1 VTTAR
6 RAVRASHAHAH
17 FGRGWTLPR
26 LVLGTAGLLIPAVDG
41 LCAQGRPEAPITPV
55 GLIGTVTDAATL
67 SVLGLAAASDGNGS
81 PLSARNDLWFGV
93 TQPLARLGRVRVTAL
108 ASGTTGVRDAA
119 GRSGAMHGLATVRAR
134 ARFGDQHVWSA
145 VSYGRGTLD
154 GEVTASTMAAMGM
167 MGASAAAIPF
177 GRAGADTTISRR
189 VDLGQMGRAEAGLLT
204 TQGGVVLAFGVA
216 MERATRV
223 TTQTLRIETPESGID
238 PMFDGAARIVTNRTM
253 RSLQRRD
260 VATGLASA
268 GFQTGA
274 TQWLV
279 SVTAPVATWVSSDA
293 LSPNPRPLPTVA
305 SVAMV
310 RPLTGWLS
318 LVGAAASNTATMD
331 GGSLREAVRGRADR
345 AFSPVVAVGLR
356 LSRLPWRSSDGTP
369 SGILAFETRTLGAV
383 DAMSLEALTMETAIA
398 AGPSS
403 ADTLRVVLLI
413 DAPRAESVE
422 LMGDATSWAVTPM
435 RRTTSGRWRAE
446 LKLAP
451 GMHRVIVRA
460 DGGKWTAPPG
470 LPVGNDDYGEPVG
483 LLQIRGRL

>member
-1 VTTAR
+1 M
-6 RAVRASHAHAH
+6 
-17 FGRGWTLPR
+17 L
-26 LVLGTAGLLIPAVDG
+26 LGSAGFLIPTVDG
-41 LCAQGRPEAPITPV
+41 LVAQGRPDAPIAPV
-55 GLIGTVTDAATL
+55 GIIGGVTDAATL
-67 SVLGLAAASDGNGS
+67 SVLGLAAASDGQGA
-81 PLSARNDLWFGV
+81 PLSARNDLWIGI
-93 TQPLARLGRVRVTAL
+93 TQPVARVGRVRLTAL
-108 ASGTTGVRDAA
+108 ASGTAGGRDPV
-119 GRSGAMHGLATVRAR
+119 GRGGAMHGLATLRAR
-134 ARFGDQHVWSA
+134 ARFGNQHVWSA
-145 VSYGRGTLD
+145 VSYGRGSLD
-154 GEVTASTMAAMGM
+154 GDVGTSPMDAMGL
-167 MGASAAAIPF
+167 MGASAAIPF
-177 GRAGADTTISRR
+177 GRVGADTTISRR
-189 VDLGQMGRAEAGLLT
+189 VDLGQVGRAEAGLLT

-223 TTQTLRIETPESGID
+223 TTQTLRIETPEAGVD
-238 PMFDGAARIVTNRTM
+238 PMFDGAARIVTNRTI

-279 SVTAPVATWVSSDA
+279 SVTAPVATWISSDA
-293 LSPNPRPLPTVA
+293 LGPNPRPVPTVA

-310 RPLTGWLS
+310 RPITGWLS

-331 GGSLREAVRGRADR
+331 GGSLREAVRERADR

-356 LSRLPWRSSDGTP
+356 LSRLPWRTSDGTP
-369 SGILAFETRTLGAV
+369 NGILAFETRTLGAV
-383 DAMSLEALTMETAIA
+383 DAMSVEALSTEP
-398 AGPSS
+398 AGASGSS
-403 ADTLRVVLLI
+403 AVDTLRVVLLI

-422 LMGDATSWAVTPM
+422 LMGDATSWSVTPM

-446 LKLAP
+446 LKLSP

-483 LLQIRGRL
+483 LIQIRGRL